1 MITGCVTA
9 EIYKFIQGF
18 NKIENFKN
26 GFINLAI
33 PIFNFS
39 EPYPI
44 TKIVSK
50 ELDVEMN
57 CPIKAIP
64 EGFTIYDKILIEG
77 PINFQ

>member
-18 NKIENFKN
+18 NKIENYKN

-44 TKIVSK
+44 TKILSK
-50 ELDVEMN
+50 EFDEVMN
-57 CPIKAIP
+57 SPIKAIP
-64 EGFTIYDKILIEG
+64 EGHTIYDKLIV
-77 PINFQ
+77 

>member
-9 EIYKFIQGF
+9 EIFKFIQGF
-18 NKIENFKN
+18 NKIESYKN

-44 TKIVSK
+44 TKSK
-50 ELDVEMN
+50 YIEFDPVALGPVR
-57 CPIKAIP
+57 PIP
-64 EGFTIYDKILIEG
+64 EGFTIYDKIVIEG
-77 PINFQ
+77 PLNFQ

>member
-18 NKIENFKN
+18 NKIESYKN
-26 GFINLAI
+26 GFINLAL

-39 EPYPI
+39 EPHPI

-50 ELDVEMN
+50 ELDEVMN

-64 EGFTIYDKILIEG
+64 EGHTIYDKLIV
-77 PINFQ
+77 